1 MALYPVH
8 ARERDVLG
16 LFKRASTFSAGG
28 EGGLVVRLAQDG
40 ANNTAVTQIAGSG
53 VANTQLHGLL
63 DEQGVATTFETSLGK
78 FLPANQA
85 PVVLGPRTDLA
96 SGKMSVWLTDGWFLT
111 DNYDVAVDGYGHASA
126 LSSGDLL
133 NAKYTGTIGQLT
145 DGAGGATRC
154 HFMQMVASP
163 ADLLGTRV
171 TPIPTLGLFAQ
182 KALMLIY
189 QANA

>member
-8 ARERDVLG
+8 ARERDALG

-40 ANNTAVTQIAGSG
+40 TNNTAVTQIATGG
-53 VANTQLHGLL
+53 PAANTQLHGLL

-78 FLPANQA
+78 FLPANTS

-96 SGKMSVWLTDGWFLT
+96 SGKMSVWLDSGWFLT
-111 DNYDVAVDGYGHASA
+111 DNYNLVLDGYNHSA
-126 LSSGDLL
+126 LASGTALS
-133 NAKYTGTIGQLT
+133 AATSGTVGQL
-145 DGAGGATRC
+145 GIAGVATRIY
-154 HFMQMVASP
+154 FMQMVASP

-171 TPIPTLGLFAQ
+171 TPVPTLGMFAQ
-182 KALMLIY
+182 KPLMLIY